1 MYQYYLEISFAYGAA
16 RELTRVT
23 EILAVVNRSNSEFG
37 PGWWVAGYERA
48 IPQPN
53 GDVFWIGGDGSTR
66 RYSYLGVASNG
77 NKIYKAPMF
86 ASTQAVDMK

>member
-37 PGWWVAGYERA
+37 PGW
-48 IPQPN
+48 
-53 GDVFWIGGDGSTR
+53 
-66 RYSYLGVASNG
+66 
-77 NKIYKAPMF
+77 
-86 ASTQAVDMK
+86 